1 MADLYPVLLK
11 SIDNVSFGANL
22 MNIIALRKGEVI
34 VKTKKL
40 LVTYDGEKQEPVD
53 CQLVEVK
60 FEGDNIILNI
70 VPAKNVDQL
79 PAAKDTPQTKAIIPA
94 VVTDK
99 FILQGDDLE
108 ALEALSDFRK
118 KENIAEKTDNSKLV
132 AYTLESGAFDIQDL
146 TSVQNAVLD
155 IIEKEKQL
163 IDKGYKVFKTN
174 IPRFDYEN
182 INNFRLIES
191 AVLIKSVAIVNEKK
205 INK

>member
-205 INK
+205 

>member
-1 MADLYPVLLK
+1 
-11 SIDNVSFGANL
+11 

-40 LVTYDGEKQEPVD
+40 LVTYDGEKQEPID

-118 KENIAEKTDNSKLV
+118 KENIAEKTSNSKLV

-191 AVLIKSVAIVNEKK
+191 AVLIKSVAIVNEK
-205 INK
+205 NK